1 MRRDFFEPRLKR
13 ACVVPCSQSQMA
25 GIRGSWRGG
34 MFACDVA
41 MAFAGVTSRGLP
53 GVLIKITSGSSH
65 MLILGALK
73 DDANTSACSWE
84 VGEGGL
90 RLCSTVWVGCVFV
103 GCGCA
108 RVSARPCFCERNCN
122 RCWGGGRDSRG
133 GADSPQ
139 RVWSVLCGHEEMLTI
154 GLCICGLFILTS

>member
-1 MRRDFFEPRLKR
+1 MNCGEREH
-13 ACVVPCSQSQMA
+13 AVPCSRSQMA

-65 MLILGALK
+65 VLILGALK

-84 VGEGGL
+84 VGEGGAFI
-90 RLCSTVWVGCVFV
+90 CV
-103 GCGCA
+103 
-108 RVSARPCFCERNCN
+108 
-122 RCWGGGRDSRG
+122 
-133 GADSPQ
+133 
-139 RVWSVLCGHEEMLTI
+139 
-154 GLCICGLFILTS
+154 